1 MQRQLKSIQSEY
13 REMSLQL
20 EAFRDRSVDEDDQR
34 ESVRRESQQL
44 RIRLTEMETSRISI
58 ERELANVKSLYSA
71 EEEAIQ
77 QKMQAMT
84 QVFCFLK
91 SVIIQGKLY

>member
-1 MQRQLKSIQSEY
+1 LQRQLKSIQSEY